1 MRSIFDN
8 FNLISGVH
16 TFMSFEDNKYKNILP
31 PLSLLNEVQKKELMS
46 KLKDLNFVPEKKE
59 AA

>member
-1 MRSIFDN
+1 
-8 FNLISGVH
+8 
-16 TFMSFEDNKYKNILP
+16 MSFEDNKYKNILP